1 MKTNTPYIMKKINL
15 LFIAGIGLLMASC
28 SGTPD
33 NSPEAK
39 RKQLAQYK
47 SEVQAL
53 EEKITALEDEL
64 DEMSDIEY
72 VNIKTTEAQPQLF
85 EHFIEVTGKVE
96 ADQEV
101 NVSPEG
107 SGIITDIL
115 VSEGQYVTKGTTLAT
130 LNTDMLDK
138 SIAEARISLDLANT
152 TFERQQ
158 NLWDQKIGSEMQY
171 LQAKTSKES
180 QESRLESLLAQKEM
194 AEVKAP
200 VDGTVDVIFQKRGE
214 IAGPQIPFAK
224 VVNIKK
230 IKIYGDVA
238 ESYLTKVDKNEEV
251 FIDFPAIG
259 RQAKS
264 RIEQI
269 GNYIDPNN
277 RTFRVRV
284 DLSNPD
290 NLIKPNMISILK
302 IRDYVA
308 DSAIVIP
315 SLLIKHD
322 FKGEYT
328 FIVDASGD
336 VKKAKKVYIKSGVS
350 NNNMTEVTEGIEPG
364 MTIISEGFDQVIDGT
379 PVAY

>member
-1 MKTNTPYIMKKINL
+1 MKTNTSYIMKKLNL
-15 LFIAGIGLLMASC
+15 LFIAGIGLLLASC

-64 DEMSDIEY
+64 DEMSEIEY
-72 VNIKTTEAQPQLF
+72 VNIKTTEAEPQLF

-115 VSEGQYVTKGTTLAT
+115 VSEGQYVTKGTTLAK

-171 LQAKTSKES
+171 LQAKTTKES
-180 QESRLESLLAQKEM
+180 QERRLESLLAQKEM

-264 RIEQI
+264 KIEQI

-277 RTFRVRV
+277 RTFRIRV

-328 FIVDASGD
+328 FIVDATGD
-336 VKKAKKVYIKSGVS
+336 VKKAKKVYIKSGIS
-350 NNNMTEVTEGIEPG
+350 NNNMTEITEGIEPG

>member
-1 MKTNTPYIMKKINL
+1 MKKINL

>member
-1 MKTNTPYIMKKINL
+1 MKTNTSYIMKKLNL
-15 LFIAGIGLLMASC
+15 LFIAGIGLLLASC

-64 DEMSDIEY
+64 DEMSEIEY
-72 VNIKTTEAQPQLF
+72 VNIKTTEAEPQLF

-115 VSEGQYVTKGTTLAT
+115 VSEGQYVTKGTTLAK

-171 LQAKTSKES
+171 LQAKTTKES
-180 QESRLESLLAQKEM
+180 QERRLESLLAQKEM

-238 ESYLTKVDKNEEV
+238 ESYLTKVDKDEEV

-264 RIEQI
+264 KIEQI

-277 RTFRVRV
+277 RTFRIRV

-328 FIVDASGD
+328 FIVDATGD
-336 VKKAKKVYIKSGVS
+336 VKKAKKIYIKSGIS
-350 NNNMTEVTEGIEPG
+350 NNNMTEITEGIVPG

>member
-1 MKTNTPYIMKKINL
+1 MKKFNL
-15 LFIAGIGLLMASC
+15 LFIAGIGLILASC

-53 EEKITALEDEL
+53 DEKITALEDEL
-64 DEMSDIEY
+64 DEMSEIEF
-72 VNIKTTEAQPQLF
+72 VNIKTTEAKPQLF

-115 VSEGQYVTKGTTLAT
+115 VSEGQTVTKGSTLAT

-302 IRDYVA
+302 IRDYIA

-328 FIVDASGD
+328 FIVDANGD
-336 VKKAKKVYIKSGVS
+336 VKKAKKIYIKSGVS